1 MGDPKTHTNGAFFEL
16 KLSKVLVVDDHTL
29 IREATRDVLAELDP
43 GCVVLEAHDGAG
55 ALDFAQRNPDI
66 DLILLDL
73 NLPDIDG
80 LMVLAELRARHPT
93 TAVVVLSGVRD
104 RDTVTKAVNLGAVGY
119 IPKSTTH
126 QVMVNALRL
135 VCSGGVYLPPEVM
148 GGGALKFTA
157 PGLSEPSGKFAAES
171 ARATAASLG
180 LTDREAQILALVAQG
195 KPNKTICRELGL
207 AQTTVKNHIT
217 SILKTLNLT
226 NRTQA
231 AILAAKMDWRPARG
245 EHT

>member
-1 MGDPKTHTNGAFFEL
+1 MEL

-29 IREATRDVLAELDP
+29 IREAMRDVLAELDP

-55 ALDFAQRNPDI
+55 ALHSAERNHDI

-73 NLPDIDG
+73 TLPDIDG
-80 LMVLAELRARHPT
+80 LIVLNELRGRYPT
-93 TAVVVLSGVRD
+93 TAVVILSGVRD
-104 RDTVTKAVNLGAVGY
+104 RDTVTKAIHLGAVGY

-126 QVMVNALRL
+126 AVMVNALRL

-148 GGGALKFTA
+148 GRGAAMEAGA
-157 PGLSEPSGKFAAES
+157 PS
-171 ARATAASLG
+171 ATAATLG
-180 LTDREAQILALVAQG
+180 LTDRETQILALIAQG
-195 KPNKTICRELGL
+195 KPNKTICRELRL
-207 AQTTVKNHIT
+207 AETTVKNHIT
-217 SILKTLNLT
+217 SILKTLNVT

-231 AILAAKMDWRPARG
+231 AIMAAKMDWGPARD